1 MSTDASAFASL
12 LNIFVEPKKA
22 MEDIRGHVGW
32 LWYPLLLAI
41 GALVVTFV
49 YYYGTTDWDVIRQQ
63 QADILNTYHL
73 TRDQIDQSLANLTRT
88 KLIMQTGIGVTI
100 FIVIVYL
107 IQALYLFLAAKV
119 VGGEVQDY
127 GAWLSFT
134 AWTYFPSFLGS
145 LATLAANIAYGKQ
158 ATFAAIDVT
167 SLNTLIFKLPIDN
180 AWFGLA
186 NSLHLA
192 LFWTFALMTI
202 GFAAWTKKSLGKSV
216 TIVLAPHVL
225 IYGIWITLKLI

>member
-1 MSTDASAFASL
+1 MNSNASAFSTL
-12 LNIFVEPKKA
+12 LNIFIEPKKA
-22 MEDIRGHVGW
+22 LEDIRGHAGW
-32 LWYPLLLAI
+32 LWYPLLLAV
-41 GALVVTFV
+41 GALVITFV

-63 QADILNTYHL
+63 QADILNTYNL
-73 TRDQIDQSLANLTRT
+73 TRDQINQSLANLTRT
-88 KLIMQTGIGVTI
+88 KLILQTGIGVTI
-100 FIVIVYL
+100 FIVLIYL

-119 VGGEVQDY
+119 TGAEVQGY
-127 GAWLSFT
+127 GAWLNFT

-145 LATLAANIAYGKQ
+145 LAALAANIAYGNQ
-158 ATFAAIDVT
+158 STFAALDVT

-180 AWFGLA
+180 TWFALA

-192 LFWTFALMTI
+192 LFWTFALMAV
-202 GFAAWTKKSLGKSV
+202 GFAAWTKKSIGKSA